1 MSSKTAAKTT
11 DEETY
16 PCACCDKEMTL
27 DEVNEGCDG
36 WVCDACVED
45 LSSDAEEEEY
55 APCVSCSKVELLYT
69 MVIQDSDSFKH
80 WADNILQLHKGI
92 PPLGVYCTEC
102 YLNDYK
108 PNK

>member
-16 PCACCDKEMTL
+16 PCACCDKEMEL
-27 DEVNEGCDG
+27 HEVNDGPDG
-36 WVCDACVED
+36 WVCDACVEES
-45 LSSDAEEEEY
+45 SSDDEEEEY
-55 APCVSCSKVELLYT
+55 APCVSCSKVELLYN
-69 MVIQDSDSFKH
+69 MVIQDLDSFEG
-80 WADNILQLHKGI
+80 WTYNILQLHKGI

-108 PNK
+108 PKK